1 MKVIISDFIDILL
14 SLLRFNKKKFYREF
28 IIQSSIS
35 QLIRGKTHN
44 KRNILNYAKRLAK
57 YLYLILRIIS
67 FYYKFTLIKDNNKN
81 KAKDFDLLII
91 YPNKDNWILKGL
103 SKDFEKE
110 IRKLAARSRTRRKG
124 GRLLYSQ
131 DRDLPA
137 LGVGTTLTDV
147 ASVRDPMKDERMMT

>member
-1 MKVIISDFIDILL
+1 MG
-14 SLLRFNKKKFYREF
+14 SLF
-28 IIQSSIS
+28 
-35 QLIRGKTHN
+35 KTPKYTPPPEM
-44 KRNILNYAKRLAK
+44 KRNE
-57 YLYLILRIIS
+57 
-67 FYYKFTLIKDNNKN
+67 
-81 KAKDFDLLII
+81 DLL
-91 YPNKDNWILKGL
+91 NERDRRAEANEK
-103 SKDFEKE
+103 KE

>member
-1 MKVIISDFIDILL
+1 MG
-14 SLLRFNKKKFYREF
+14 SLF
-28 IIQSSIS
+28 
-35 QLIRGKTHN
+35 KTPKYTPPPEM
-44 KRNILNYAKRLAK
+44 KRNEELLNERDKRAEANEK
-57 YLYLILRIIS
+57 
-67 FYYKFTLIKDNNKN
+67 
-81 KAKDFDLLII
+81 
-91 YPNKDNWILKGL
+91 
-103 SKDFEKE
+103 KE

>member
-1 MKVIISDFIDILL
+1 MGRLF
-14 SLLRFNKKKFYREF
+14 
-28 IIQSSIS
+28 
-35 QLIRGKTHN
+35 KTPKYTPPPEM
-44 KRNILNYAKRLAK
+44 KRNE
-57 YLYLILRIIS
+57 
-67 FYYKFTLIKDNNKN
+67 
-81 KAKDFDLLII
+81 DLL
-91 YPNKDNWILKGL
+91 NERDKRAEASEK
-103 SKDFEKE
+103 KE

>member
-1 MKVIISDFIDILL
+1 MG
-14 SLLRFNKKKFYREF
+14 SLFKPP
-28 IIQSSIS
+28 
-35 QLIRGKTHN
+35 
-44 KRNILNYAKRLAK
+44 
-57 YLYLILRIIS
+57 
-67 FYYKFTLIKDNNKN
+67 KFTPPPQVDTTNR
-81 KAKDFDLLII
+81 
-91 YPNKDNWILKGL
+91 ILDERDRRAEANEK
-103 SKDFEKE
+103 KE